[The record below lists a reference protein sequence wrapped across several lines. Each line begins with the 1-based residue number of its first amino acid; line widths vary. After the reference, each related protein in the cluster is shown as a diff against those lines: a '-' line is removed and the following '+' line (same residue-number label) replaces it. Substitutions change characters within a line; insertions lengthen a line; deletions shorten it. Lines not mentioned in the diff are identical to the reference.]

1 MDGIL
6 PLIREISSLR
16 WEHAAPQRVGCR
28 MGRPEKSAP
37 ERCHHAPHAVPDC
50 ARRWESTPYLNAQA
64 RVRFASKWEAH
75 LFQMWKGFSFIQ
87 CHHRVVDD
95 AGIPK
100 VGETC
105 GGRTDMKESTGN
117 SRRRGEM
124 QSVPLES
131 IIEDAQLRIGM
142 GRLPSQVK
150 CVKEL
155 KSRNQTPEP
164 IEKVSFEPNTTF
176 LCSVMVPFDST

>member
-1 MDGIL
+1 
-6 PLIREISSLR
+6 
-16 WEHAAPQRVGCR
+16 
-28 MGRPEKSAP
+28 
-37 ERCHHAPHAVPDC
+37 
-50 ARRWESTPYLNAQA
+50 
-64 RVRFASKWEAH
+64 
-75 LFQMWKGFSFIQ
+75 MWKDSPFIQ

-155 KSRNQTPEP
+155 KAEIKRLSQLKRPHSSQ
-164 IEKVSFEPNTTF
+164 VRSS
-176 LCSVMVPFDST
+176 CVP